1 MSYSNY
7 KKVFSGN
14 FIEVQMI
21 ILKLHANNIKAVVK
35 NESESARLAGFAPSI
50 LGLVDILVH
59 KDEITKAETVINE
72 IIISS
77 KN

>member
-7 KKVFSGN
+7 TKVFSGN

-21 ILKLHANNIKAVVK
+21 ISKLRANEVKAIVK
-35 NESESARLAGFAPSI
+35 NESESARLAGFAPPI

-59 KDEITKAETVINE
+59 RDEIAKAKTVIDE
-72 IIISS
+72 IVISS